1 MNRLTITE
9 LPLSGLKRVLRQR
22 LGDERGFLARLFC
35 ADELA
40 AAGWRQPVAQINH
53 SRTAR
58 AGTLRGLH
66 FQQAPHAEMKLVSC
80 IRGRVFDVAVDLRR
94 GSPTFARWHG
104 EILAADDGAAML
116 LPEGCAHGFQ
126 ALSHD
131 VELVYCHS
139 RAYAS
144 VAEGG
149 FNALDERLA
158 IAWPAAITEMSER
171 DRNLP
176 RMASDFTGLSA

>member
-1 MNRLTITE
+1 MKRLTITD
-9 LPLSGLKRVLRQR
+9 LPLPGLKRVLRQHR
-22 LGDERGFLARLFC
+22 GDARGLLARLFC

-40 AAGWRQPVAQINH
+40 AAGWHAPVAQINH

-66 FQQAPHAEMKLVSC
+66 FQHAPYAEMKLVSC

-104 EILAADDGAAML
+104 EVLAADDGAAML

-126 ALSHD
+126 ALTDD

-139 RAYAS
+139 SAYAAA
-144 VAEGG
+144 AEGG
-149 FNALDERLA
+149 FNALDERLG
-158 IAWPAAITEMSER
+158 ITWPATITEMSER

-176 RMASDFTGLSA
+176 RMAGDFVGLAT